1 MAVSVW
7 LVSTLQ
13 NTLLKNNSFI
23 SAVSLSCPTLHRGNT
38 YCYYAHFRD
47 EEIEALSP

>member
-1 MAVSVW
+1 MAMSVW
-7 LVSTLQ
+7 LVSTFQ
-13 NTLLKNNSFI
+13 NSLLKNNSLI
-23 SAVSLSCPTLHRGNT
+23 SAASLLCPILYRGNT